1 MATIAKITPATIR
14 NIFMHQLPIGE
25 GSVINSAVTVRQ
37 TLQPQA
43 ESGPE
48 VPLSLDRSV
57 ILVGLMG
64 AGKTRIGK
72 RLAERLNL
80 PFIDTDHAIEEETGK
95 TIADLF
101 AALGEPGFRDGER
114 RMIARLLEQPISI
127 IAAGGGAF
135 LDPATRERIR
145 TRAVSVW
152 LRADLDTLVART
164 ARSNRRPLLEGVD
177 RRAKLAELMEVR
189 YPIYGE
195 AHVTVD
201 SMPGP
206 VEQTVDSVI
215 DALRGRS
222 GQ

>member
-1 MATIAKITPATIR
+1 
-14 NIFMHQLPIGE
+14 
-25 GSVINSAVTVRQ
+25 
-37 TLQPQA
+37 
-43 ESGPE
+43 
-48 VPLSLDRSV
+48 
-57 ILVGLMG
+57 MG

-80 PFIDTDHAIEEETGK
+80 PFIDTDHAIEAETGK

-114 RMIARLLEQPISI
+114 RMIARLLEQPVSI

-135 LDPATRERIR
+135 LDHSTRARIR
-145 TRAVSVW
+145 ERAVSVW

-177 RRAKLAELMEVR
+177 RRAKLAELMDAR
-189 YPIYGE
+189 HPIYGE
-195 AHVTVD
+195 AHLTVD
-201 SMPGP
+201 SMSGP
-206 VEQTVDSVI
+206 VEQTVESVI
-215 DALRGRS
+215 DALRHFS